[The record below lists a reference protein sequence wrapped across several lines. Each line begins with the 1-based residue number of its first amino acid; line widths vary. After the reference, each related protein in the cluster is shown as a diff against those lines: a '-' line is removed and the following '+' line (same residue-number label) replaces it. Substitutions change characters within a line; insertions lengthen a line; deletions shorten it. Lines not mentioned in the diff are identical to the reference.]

1 MSEMQDNVKT
11 SRHIEWFTLTA
22 ASVIAL
28 VALTSS
34 TGKLKDQ
41 AKEVK
46 WAASVISISVAL
58 SGLAVLAHMAKD
70 KFVGTPVEGGLAF
83 IIFGFWAAGMAA
95 IMDPSHDIA
104 TTRGGAIT
112 NANLYFFSWG
122 AFLMSFV
129 VFVSYLRRHVGKD
142 KFQTSSKMIQWAVL
156 CFMSLVVMSSA
167 ARIFDDINCKNGDL
181 DGTSFCKRTKF
192 AVSLG
197 VISGVIAALFIF
209 VSPYLHDMIS
219 GITGILLFAAWCFGI
234 GYITFGG
241 ATTAPAFNSL
251 GNLYFSTWGSFV
263 TSCVL
268 AGDGVRW
275 MVLKAT
281 GGSDEMSPEA
291 EVKEEPHVVVERQ
304 EDEEGGNVIAE

>member
-1 MSEMQDNVKT
+1 MQDNVKT

-41 AKEVK
+41 AKETK
-46 WAASVISISVAL
+46 WAASVMSISVAL
-58 SGLAVLAHMAKD
+58 SGLAVFAHMAKD

-95 IMDPSHDIA
+95 IMKPSNDIA

-129 VFVSYLRRHVGKD
+129 VFVSYLRRHVLGKD
-142 KFQTSSKMIQWAVL
+142 KFMTSSKMIQWAIL

-167 ARIFDDINCKNGDL
+167 TRIFEDVNCDVGDVS
-181 DGTSFCKRTKF
+181 GTDFCKRTKF
-192 AVSLG
+192 GVSLG

-209 VSPYLHDMIS
+209 VSPFMHDMIS
-219 GITGILLFAAWCFGI
+219 AVTGILLFAAWCFGI

-241 ATTAPAFNSL
+241 VKAPAFNSL

-275 MVLKAT
+275 MVLKFT
-281 GGSDEMSPEA
+281 GGGDEMSPEA
-291 EVKEEPHVVVERQ
+291 EVKEEPDKVVERQ